1 MKTYIGGLFVRPV
14 QKQEYLGF
22 LEKLGVEYDRLTLEE
37 VTWDSFRSLLNTAS
51 RNDYIEGTDEF
62 LRPFKL
68 DEIIIAILKWKVGD
82 KNVDDPEVIRGQ
94 FTTIVPTEISNDLSG
109 NKKETLSKYESNVK
123 LLEKLMSYEK
133 IGPVY
138 AITLLFFLTCG
149 EYPIYDQYAHY
160 ALLAICE
167 EKYDFTS
174 TIEKKVKDLEFHADS
189 AKPEQVYSEYQMN
202 YIARLKKV
210 FGEDYK
216 VDRRIDQAL
225 WAYGHLFNDNKTNQS
240 KG

>member
-1 MKTYIGGLFVRPV
+1 MCKFYYPDGSKICDKEGFIDFYSKVYYIQNLNKKREDAIESILRSPV
-14 QKQEYLGF
+14 LKPDDI
-22 LEKLGVEYDRLTLEE
+22 V
-37 VTWDSFRSLLNTAS
+37 
-51 RNDYIEGTDEF
+51 
-62 LRPFKL
+62 
-68 DEIIIAILKWKVGD
+68 AILKWKVGD